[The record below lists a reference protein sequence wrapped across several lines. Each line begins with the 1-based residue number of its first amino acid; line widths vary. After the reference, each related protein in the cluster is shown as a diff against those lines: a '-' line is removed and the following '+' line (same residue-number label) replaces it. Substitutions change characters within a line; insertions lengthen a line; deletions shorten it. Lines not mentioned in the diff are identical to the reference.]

1 MFKVGEKVRINT
13 KDYEPLRNAMVSYDM
28 KMLDG
33 HITTITNVYNY
44 NNIGVSVYN
53 LEVDGGNDLWFEHML
68 ERYVEEYALFD
79 IESKQQY
86 KIIQEFIYH
95 IVKQIPSVSYINL
108 IESVTLDYIV
118 DTDLGKDKYQAI
130 ELKLITDKKTE
141 TLTVD
146 ITRLTEYATLSFI
159 MERIL
164 MQMSTFV
171 FSLNSSINQEKILD
185 FYETHKKQIKAF
197 ITKNKED

>member
-44 NNIGVSVYN
+44 NNIGVPVYN

-86 KIIQEFIYH
+86 KIIQEFIYY
-95 IVKQIPSVSYINL
+95 IVKQIPSVSYI
-108 IESVTLDYIV
+108 SVTLDYIV

-164 MQMSTFV
+164 MQMTTFV
-171 FSLNSSINQEKILD
+171 FSLNSINQEKILD
-185 FYETHKKQIKAF
+185 FYDTHKKQIKAF

>member
-44 NNIGVSVYN
+44 NNIGVPVYN

-86 KIIQEFIYH
+86 KIIQEFIYY
-95 IVKQIPSVSYINL
+95 IVKQIPSVSYINF

-118 DTDLGKDKYQAI
+118 DTDSGKDKYQAI

-171 FSLNSSINQEKILD
+171 FSLNSINQEKILD
-185 FYETHKKQIKAF
+185 FYDIHKKQIKAF